1 MTLQIGEKKL
11 SGVQQTQMY
20 WDIVERETN
29 QLAHKYM
36 RIVEETKNCWPTY
49 KDDCITA
56 ALSVTQDKYGTV

>member
-11 SGVQQTQMY
+11 SGVQQTKMY
-20 WDIVERETN
+20 WDIVQRETN

-36 RIVEETKNCWPTY
+36 RIVEETKNAWPTY

-56 ALSVTQDKYGTV
+56 ALAVTQDKYGTV